1 MLDFGIYLPLMF
13 YCVSQIPNCY
23 LLLIIILCMPFFI
36 IIIIICLFVSIVINL
51 SIIIENVFLIV
62 PDSNSN
68 GFGQL
73 NPKQK

>member
-1 MLDFGIYLPLMF
+1 MLDFGIYVPLMF

-23 LLLIIILCMPFFI
+23 LLSIIIFCMPFFI
-36 IIIIICLFVSIVINL
+36 IYLFLFVLMVITL

-62 PDSNSN
+62 QDSISN
-68 GFGQL
+68 DFGQL